1 MTTYRRKQT
10 ATIEATQFT
19 SAHGGCARGVTPGS
33 APDGLVYS
41 EQGGYSYH
49 GQRIAFGDYMV
60 GNGVMAREE
69 FEAQYE
75 PVVPFTEPGRLEFA
89 KAVANS
95 PVTKA
100 LDAVLDAHAPRQE
113 PAAPIVSGA
122 SLDEHVKAF
131 GKARKAARDAAAEAP
146 PKDEQS

>member
-49 GQRIAFGDYMV
+49 GARIAFGDYMV

-75 PVVPFTEPGRLEFA
+75 PVVPFAEPGRLEFA
-89 KAVANS
+89 RVVANS

-100 LDAVLDAHAPRQE
+100 LDAALDAHAPRQA
-113 PAAPIVSGA
+113 PAATKRGTRRLPTTEEYETQERVEADDARRSREGA
-122 SLDEHVKAF
+122 E
-131 GKARKAARDAAAEAP
+131 
-146 PKDEQS
+146 